1 MRAFDNDDLRE
12 AKHAS
17 DAVGQQ
23 FANLRLEGNAC
34 HEVRHCTSSSSLRQ
48 ALQHGICASQPAASA
63 QANADQPDV
72 GSPQSPGDASPLLHH
87 PPPPLP
93 AGLGLCPPL
102 QCGANRSI
110 TLVGVRADWEAS
122 LARFSPF
129 MPTASPAATTSEQQR
144 TSSPSQRR
152 LRSECERLPAN
163 TSEAD
168 DASHQ
173 SDDEAEPVPT
183 PLSDIAFE
191 GAHIVE
197 FTELTASNSRIQLEN
212 FVEQF
217 RGVGLAPLIRYKL
230 TSLAVQSCQYNSLSK
245 PLVQVSGSTF

>member
-1 MRAFDNDDLRE
+1 MMTCVRRSTRRMQSGSSLPTSVLKAMLVTR
-12 AKHAS
+12 
-17 DAVGQQ
+17 
-23 FANLRLEGNAC
+23 FATVPLPPLSG
-34 HEVRHCTSSSSLRQ
+34 RHCSMVSVHLSRPHPRRPMQTSRMLAVLSLQVTLPRSSTT
-48 ALQHGICASQPAASA
+48 
-63 QANADQPDV
+63 
-72 GSPQSPGDASPLLHH
+72 
-87 PPPPLP
+87 PPPLP